1 MPFYTDEFLS
11 AKPGEFEKK
20 EFNIGADQSLE
31 TEVSES
37 LNAFG
42 IRGKVIGSESGPYIT
57 RVYFKLDRGVRFN
70 SIAPL
75 TEDLKMELR
84 NPSIEI
90 MADPERG
97 AVAIEIP
104 KRKPDSIPFGNVFHS
119 EYGAMV
125 LPMALGV
132 DPKGNPVYLDMA
144 DIPHMLIAGA
154 TGAGKSV
161 CLNSIITSLALN
173 CRLTDLQ
180 FLLIDP
186 KGTEFVQY
194 ENLKNLISG
203 RIIDDVETAL
213 KSLTW
218 LVEEMDRRY
227 KIFKKCK
234 CDSINEYIH
243 KRNLGLNESASTCFV
258 EDMPHIVVIIDEYA
272 DLMMNSANVLQENVK
287 KLGNKARAAGIHLIL
302 ATQRPSAKI
311 VEGDIKANM
320 TTRIA
325 LKMSSTTDSTT
336 ILNCGDAARLLGK
349 GDMLLMRQDKGDLQR
364 VHGCY
369 TSKDVVKKAIELL
382 PQKRLY
388 RINEED
394 VFKNDIHDLHA
405 QEDLKKHATW
415 GELNAVSKII
425 LEKFSEFMEGKRDTI
440 YQVCAS
446 QFGMD
451 KSRVDV
457 AFSDVSSSL
466 FDREFHQIAL
476 QSCLKDD
483 ENCGFPF
490 VKSVIYSSPL
500 IWKYKD
506 GRHPFTDYI
515 LEQAFEK
522 DDAAAMASVRF
533 FCTIETYHL
542 DYLKKR
548 LDKLVEKGNEKVEEY
563 LAEIKNKVV
572 NELENEYCDDIE
584 EYPNRDLFDRLL
596 AEAHPPLMNFL
607 LESGNTQYIID
618 AAENN
623 TRIEDFV
630 VEQALKDDSW
640 KDFVFD
646 ELNNF
651 TEKCVLRMAEKGDD
665 GAIECVC
672 NWDEYSL
679 SDSAKETIFQ
689 LAVQDKDEA
698 IKKVASWSRDYELD
712 ERFWELTEN
721 GRNKALEIICRY
733 IEHGDYGSCDTYIV
747 FELAKLGN
755 ERACKCIDCNY
766 NAFEESVIE
775 FIGSQNFADVKDF
788 AEKINLFQ
796 HVDCR
801 EKNYAHFVCDMA
813 DEGNANAIELIYY
826 NEKYKFF
833 KEYIMTK
840 ADEAD
845 GDAWNCIRLHCYEDD
860 CFEFYDYVKS
870 CAIGDEGVGTLARE
884 LMFDHWFDFKKEIL
898 ELAYR
903 GDEAAKNAIYG
914 AIHDSDDVYDE
925 FREFIIND
933 AQNGD
938 GKSQKVAYDN
948 PHCLFSEYI
957 LDEVKL
963 GDDDAIDAIYSHPE
977 VNAFHALILQRAKA
991 DDGDAMGCVYKHPEN
1006 KDFQDVISKR
1016 ASLGD
1021 EKSKK
1026 FIFANTKYEL
1036 FQRYICELALH
1047 GDCAAKKVVQE
1058 NPEIAPFQEC
1068 ICKLVSSNDENAKT
1082 VVLANVK
1089 YDLFKKCI
1097 VELAFQGDC
1106 GAKKVV
1112 LENPEIA
1119 PFQECICKLA
1129 SSNDE
1134 DAKTVVLANV
1144 NYDLFQ
1150 KCIVELTLQGDCDA
1164 KKTVLENHEINL
1176 FHERICRWALIGDAN
1191 ARKVVQINYGNYE
1204 SFQKC
1209 MVDCALRGDA
1219 CFAEIIY
1226 ETIEKLQKKTDCAL
1240 AKIFRGFIVSEARQ
1254 NVERALKCVETDPQ
1268 NEEYKVFLIEKCSER
1283 NEWALT
1289 IICNNSDYY
1298 RQWINKTIKSR
1309 FDRYNLKELL
1319 VEKILHLAK
1328 SDDDALKYVVCENP
1342 QEEKFKNLI
1351 VEKIQQNKDVFD
1363 CIYRYYLRQTSPCFG
1378 EFVKQRISKK
1388 FGVCYECDDETLKKA
1403 IRYSSDDYYKY
1414 FVLAAALSGNES
1426 ALLAVRTFFDE
1437 FSSAIIKC
1445 LNSGEPQARKYI
1457 VECVNSDTVGKLI
1470 KELAIKG
1477 HSGAFRILQLSDF
1490 RKTK

>member
-90 MADPERG
+90 MTDPERG

-721 GRNKALEIICRY
+721 GRNKALEFICRH

-766 NAFEESVIE
+766 NAFEENVMSLIDDQ
-775 FIGSQNFADVKDF
+775 SDCDVKEF
-788 AEKINLFQ
+788 AKKIHLLR
-796 HVDCR
+796 HVDCHVAT
-801 EKNYAHFVCDMA
+801 YANFACSMA
-813 DEGNANAIELIYY
+813 DEGDDYAKALIYDDRNCVENY
-826 NEKYKFF
+826 IFQQ
-833 KEYIMTK
+833 YIMRK

-845 GDAWNCIRLHCYEDD
+845 GDAWNCIWQHCYEDE

-870 CAIGDEGVGTLARE
+870 CAIAIGDESVGALARE

-898 ELAYR
+898 ELACH

-914 AIHDSDDVYDE
+914 AIHDSGDVYDE

-977 VNAFHALILQRAKA
+977 VNAFHVLILQRAKA

-1058 NPEIAPFQEC
+1058 NPEIDLFQDC
-1068 ICKLVSSNDENAKT
+1068 ICKQVYSGDEDAKN

-1089 YDLFKKCI
+1089 CDLFQKCM
-1097 VELAFQGDC
+1097 VELTLQGD
-1106 GAKKVV
+1106 GDAKKIV

-1119 PFQECICKLA
+1119 PFRECICKLV
-1129 SSNDE
+1129 SSGDE
-1134 DAKTVVLANV
+1134 DAKNVVLANV
-1144 NYDLFQ
+1144 KNDLFH
-1150 KCIVELTLQGDCDA
+1150 KSIVEL
-1164 KKTVLENHEINL
+1164 
-1176 FHERICRWALIGDAN
+1176 ALHGDAN
-1191 ARKVVQINYGNYE
+1191 ARKVIQFNYEKYE

-1209 MVDCALRGDA
+1209 MVDCALQGDA
-1219 CFAEIIY
+1219 CFAGIIY
-1226 ETIEKLQKKTDCAL
+1226 ETIEKKQEKIDSAL
-1240 AKIFRGFIVSEARQ
+1240 AKIFRGFIASEAHQ

-1268 NEEYKVFLIEKCSER
+1268 NEEYKAFLIDKCLER
-1283 NEWALT
+1283 SEWALT

-1298 RQWINKTIKSR
+1298 RLWINKAIKSR
-1309 FDRYNLKELL
+1309 YDKNNLKELL

-1328 SDDDALKYVVCENP
+1328 SDDNALKYVVCENP

-1363 CIYRYYLRQTSPCFG
+1363 CVYRYYLRETSPCFS
-1378 EFVKQRISKK
+1378 EFVKQRISKE
-1388 FGVCYECDDETLKKA
+1388 FGVRYECDDETLKKA
-1403 IRYSSDDYYKY
+1403 IGYSSDDYYKY

-1437 FSSAIIKC
+1437 FSCAIIKC

-1457 VECVNSDTVGKLI
+1457 VECVNSDAMGKLI
-1470 KELAIKG
+1470 KELAVKG
-1477 HSGAFRILQLSDF
+1477 HSGASRILQFSDF
-1490 RKTK
+1490 HKTK